1 MVLCQTRPKLC
12 FLAIPRQL
20 SLFNNQ
26 LKKDTIIYLPRSD
39 VFHERRTESFQ
50 QAEKPSCSERRHKA
64 SAYRRGG
71 EFDDKSQ
78 GIIRAG
84 ARTRTYRGGATTS
97 RATAGKEA
105 HKRAHIVSTWRGAST
120 TRVKT
125 RRRAGARAR
134 AIEAEQRPAPRLE
147 RRHMSDRASERVS
160 MWRGRRQESRKMS
173 DDASKSA
180 RLSRRS
186 DDQRHGQRGG
196 T

>member
-1 MVLCQTRPKLC
+1 MALCQTRPKLC

-50 QAEKPSCSERRHKA
+50 QAENPSCSERRHKA

-71 EFDDKSQ
+71 EVDDKSQ

-105 HKRAHIVSTWRGAST
+105 HKRAHGIDVARCVDDKSQNTQTSRRKSARYRGGATTSATAGEEAHERSSERARIDVARST
-120 TRVKT
+120 TRVKEDE
-125 RRRAGARAR
+125 RRR
-134 AIEAEQRPAPRLE
+134 
-147 RRHMSDRASERVS
+147 
-160 MWRGRRQESRKMS
+160 K
-173 DDASKSA
+173 
-180 RLSRRS
+180 
-186 DDQRHGQRGG
+186 
-196 T
+196 